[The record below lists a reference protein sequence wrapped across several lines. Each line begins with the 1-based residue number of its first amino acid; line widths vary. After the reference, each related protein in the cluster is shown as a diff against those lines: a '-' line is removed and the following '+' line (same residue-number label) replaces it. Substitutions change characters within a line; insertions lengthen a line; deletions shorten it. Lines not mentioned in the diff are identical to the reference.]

1 MKNRLIAVLALIGLV
16 GFTACERQEDVR
28 VEETTEYPATTPATD
43 PAWDATTTDPMTT
56 DTLVIEDETS
66 DTVVVDM

>member
-1 MKNRLIAVLALIGLV
+1 MKNRIFAVLAIVGLV

-28 VEETTEYPATTPATD
+28 VEETSEVPATTPTTD
-43 PAWDATTTDPMTT
+43 PAWDATNEPTTT

-66 DTVVVDM
+66 ENTDVEM

>member
-1 MKNRLIAVLALIGLV
+1 MKNRIFAILAIVGLV

-28 VEETTEYPATTPATD
+28 VEETTEFPATAPATD
-43 PAWDATTTDPMTT
+43 PAWDATTDPMTT

-66 DTVVVDM
+66 DAVEVDM

>member
-1 MKNRLIAVLALIGLV
+1 MKNRLFAVLALVGLV

-28 VEETTEYPATTPATD
+28 VEETTEYPVTTPATD

-56 DTLVIEDETS
+56 DTLVIEDETTA
-66 DTVVVDM
+66 DTQVDL